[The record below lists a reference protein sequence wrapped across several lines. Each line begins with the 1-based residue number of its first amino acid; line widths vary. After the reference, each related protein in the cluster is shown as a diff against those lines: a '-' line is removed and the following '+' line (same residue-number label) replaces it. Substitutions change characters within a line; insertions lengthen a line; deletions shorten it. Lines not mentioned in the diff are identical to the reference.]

1 MDPPLQN
8 QLRGESDSES
18 GEGEVE
24 GRLRPLRCQWDVVS
38 AVRWVSGDN
47 AGTFLFSLLLCSPP
61 SAALDRPSF
70 FLGDGSPL
78 TARE

>member
-38 AVRWVSGDN
+38 AVRWVSVGIMRELSFSPSCSVLLLPLLST
-47 AGTFLFSLLLCSPP
+47 GLLFSWGTGVP
-61 SAALDRPSF
+61 
-70 FLGDGSPL
+70 
-78 TARE
+78 